1 MRVSR
6 LNLLKKIL
14 ALVALLALISIP
26 FFVRPYL
33 IYGDSMYPALH
44 DGDVVLTETLSL
56 RFFTP
61 QHGDIIAHRDP
72 HKKDAVDVKRVIG
85 LPGETVIVNE
95 RDVVIT
101 LRSGE
106 EKRFGS
112 GTLIGGPG
120 DNGRAYLMRLGPED
134 YFVLGDNRR
143 TSADSRSFGAV
154 QSTDFIGR
162 VFLRIPSIRN

>member
-1 MRVSR
+1 MTR
-6 LNLLKKIL
+6 LNLIKKIF
-14 ALVALLALISIP
+14 ALIALLALLSVP

-44 DGDVVLTETLSL
+44 NGDVVLVETLSL
-56 RFFTP
+56 RFSAP
-61 QHGDIIAHRDP
+61 QRGDIIAHRDP
-72 HKKDAVDVKRVIG
+72 HKREAVDVKRIIG

-106 EKRFGS
+106 EKRFAS
-112 GTLIGGPG
+112 GTQIGGAG
-120 DNGRAYLMRLGPED
+120 DNGRSFLMRLGPLD
-134 YFVLGDNRR
+134 FFVLGDNRR

-154 QSTDFIGR
+154 QPADFIGR